1 MNKLNIA
8 ILDSGVN
15 VNHPLFKNDKLDIIN
30 YSKSNL
36 IHGHGT
42 AIYSIIRKVNGFS
55 KIVNFQITNNDG
67 TIDENILIDCLNMI
81 YQNYNFDLI
90 NLSLGINLSERLDE
104 LEEICEKLY
113 KKGTIIIS
121 AFDNTGSLSY
131 PASFKNVIGVTSSEF
146 CEKVTDFVV
155 FKDKI
160 VNIGAKGT
168 IQRVAWLEPNYIFI
182 EGNSFA
188 CAHVS
193 VQVANFLYKNKIDL
207 KEIINKFKEIG
218 QEAKFNNL
226 IKKNKKNLFAIKN
239 AVIFPFNKEMHSLIR
254 YEDLL
259 NFNIVDVYD
268 YKYSAYLNST
278 TNHIMKDNVKSFK
291 IKNVEKIDWE
301 TFDTIIIGHIPIG
314 ANDLK
319 KIRNNVII
327 NAIEKNKNIFSFDDI
342 EKKYK
347 YNNLYCPKI
356 CKENLEPERYGKLYR
371 ILKPIL
377 GIYGTSSIQGKF
389 SLQLELRKRFLSN
402 GYKIG
407 QIGTEASSLL
417 FGFDY
422 DYPMGFNNS
431 VYIYS
436 HDCVRYLNNCINELT
451 KKNCDIIITGSQG
464 SILPFDVGN
473 ISYFPLRQQVFLQAT
488 QPDAV
493 VLCINPFDDS
503 DYIDRSIKYIEASVD
518 CKVIAICVFPF
529 DIDNISSLLNKR
541 KTLSNERFLELEN
554 KLNNHYKIP
563 IYKLGD
569 ENHLNNLFESII
581 DYFSE

>member
-1 MNKLNIA
+1 MNKLKIA

-15 VNHPLFKNDKLDIIN
+15 VNHSLFKNDKTKVIN
-30 YSKSNL
+30 YSESNL
-36 IHGHGT
+36 TYGHGT
-42 AIYSIIRKVNGFS
+42 AIYNIIRKVNSFS
-55 KIVNFQITNNDG
+55 EIINFQITNNDG
-67 TIDENILIDCLNMI
+67 TIDENILIDCLSMI
-81 YQNYNFDLI
+81 YQKYNFDLI
-90 NLSLGINLSERLDE
+90 NLSLGINLSERLNE

-131 PASFKNVIGVTSSEF
+131 PASFKNVIGVTSSEL

-155 FKDKI
+155 FKDRI
-160 VNIGAKGT
+160 VNIGAKGS

-188 CAHVS
+188 CAHVT
-193 VQVANFLYKNKIDL
+193 VQAANFLSKNKVGI
-207 KEIINKFKEIG
+207 KELINKFKEIS
-218 QEAKFNNL
+218 QEAEFNNSCNR
-226 IKKNKKNLFAIKN
+226 NKKKLFTIKN

-254 YEDLL
+254 YDDLL
-259 NFNIVDVYD
+259 DFNIIDVYD
-268 YKYSAYLNST
+268 YKYSAHLNST
-278 TNHIMKDNVKSFK
+278 TDHIMKDNVKSFK
-291 IKNVEKIDWE
+291 IKNIEKIDWE
-301 TFDTIIIGHIPIG
+301 TFDTIIIGHLPIG
-314 ANDLK
+314 ANNLEE
-319 KIRNNVII
+319 IRNNVIL
-327 NAIEKNKNIFSFDDI
+327 NAIKRKKNIFSFDDI

-389 SLQLELRKRFLSN
+389 SLQLGLRKKFLSN
-402 GYKIG
+402 GYKVG

-422 DYPMGFNNS
+422 DYPMGFNSS
-431 VYIYS
+431 VYIHS
-436 HDCVRYLNNCINELT
+436 HDCIRYLNNCINEIS
-451 KKNCDIIITGSQG
+451 KNNCDIIITGSQG
-464 SILPFDVGN
+464 GILPFDIGN

-493 VLCINPFDDS
+493 VLCINPFDDC
-503 DYIDRSIKYIEASVD
+503 DYINRSVKYIESSVD
-518 CKVIAICVFPF
+518 CKVIALCIFPI
-529 DIDNISSLLNKR
+529 DIDSTSSLLNK
-541 KTLSNERFLELEN
+541 KKVLSSEKFLELEN
-554 KLNNHYKIP
+554 KLNKYYKIP

-569 ENHLNNLFESII
+569 ENHLNSLFETII
-581 DYFSE
+581 EYFSE